1 MEFNM
6 AIAEQET
13 TAQMQAASLWQF
25 VHLKTP
31 LFPHSAALSVI
42 QKLDVKPGED
52 LKLVAKRLRKGL
64 EEHGVRMPHTSA
76 INAAAKIAGFDSW
89 HDATAQAK
97 STNRLTTVR
106 FTDGEQ
112 VHSYFDS
119 WVDVKDLMCKA
130 CDDWHAKSQ
139 GNLFGVKLT
148 KTGLFLSMPVTVPDE
163 SGPRTKE
170 DLLLLVC
177 PTDSQDSNWL
187 DGANA
192 AIETLRRRLEETG
205 KATLDGVAVT
215 QFCDNLVDAINAELV
230 LNQSEHELDTGF
242 EVARGDEVE
251 CWAQMD
257 LVSKTDGGSVELE
270 EDTGAWKLGGR
281 RFLFD
286 VVTLRPNEFIPGLEI
301 KQLPPSDSAKLFRRY
316 RLLKL
321 RSAGALPIRQGAKK
335 IEALGAPAEAYRIDT
350 HRLLLEMNKKGL
362 TWEGYCGLSGHAL
375 ELTAY
380 PPLGFL
386 LPLLEQ
392 LGLPDPN
399 VVFARPNRAELSKAN
414 DLKVLRTILP
424 RANHVRYR
432 LTTGLDSEVRDS
444 VKEAIEELSSS
455 IAVRGLTGGTDTF
468 ANGDHLSHMVFAYDA
483 DELVAAL
490 AAQDLVVYAG
500 LLPYLKPIENEHKLP
515 NLSPFAFGLT
525 LYLDIDL
532 AGSAT

>member
-1 MEFNM
+1 M

-52 LKLVAKRLRKGL
+52 LKSVAKRLRKGL
-64 EEHGVRMPHTSA
+64 EEHRVRIPHTTA
-76 INAAAKIAGFDSW
+76 ITAAAKIAGFDSW
-89 HDATAQAK
+89 YDAAAQVQP
-97 STNRLTTVR
+97 TNRLTSVR
-106 FTDGEQ
+106 FIDGQ
-112 VHSYFDS
+112 QLHSYFDG
-119 WVDVKDLMCKA
+119 WAAVKDLMCEV
-130 CDDWHAKSQ
+130 CEDWQGKSQ
-139 GNLFGVKLT
+139 GDLFGVKLT
-148 KTGLFLSMPVTVPDE
+148 KTGLFLTMPVTVPDE
-163 SGPRTKE
+163 TGPRTKE

-177 PTDSQDSNWL
+177 PTDSQDKNWL
-187 DGANA
+187 EGANA
-192 AIETLRRRLEETG
+192 AIEALRRRLEETG

-215 QFCDNLVDAINAELV
+215 QFCEDLTDAINAELV
-230 LNQSEHELDTGF
+230 LNQSEHELDSGF

-257 LVSKTDGGSVELE
+257 LAAKTDGGSAELE
-270 EDTGAWKLGGR
+270 EETEAWKLGGR

-301 KQLPPSDSAKLFRRY
+301 RQLSPSDSAKLFRRY

-335 IEALGAPAEAYRIDT
+335 IEALGAPAEAYRIDV
-350 HRLLLEMNKKGL
+350 HRLLLEMNKRGL
-362 TWEGYCGLSGHAL
+362 TWEGYCGLNGHAL

-432 LTTGLDSEVRDS
+432 LTSGLAQEVRDS
-444 VKEAIEELSSS
+444 VKEAVEELSSS
-455 IAVRGLTGGTDTF
+455 ISVRGLMGGADTF
-468 ANGDHLSHMVFAYDA
+468 ARGDHLSHMVFAYDA

-490 AAQDLVVYAG
+490 AAQDLVVCAG
-500 LLPYLKPIENEHKLP
+500 LLPYLKPLEDAQKLP
-515 NLSPFAFGLT
+515 NLSPFTFGLS